1 MAQRKSPPSKSGA
14 GKSAAAKKSDKGSTG
29 TTAADGY
36 QGLSWDLYK
45 EVRPGWQYKNPTG
58 PGLVEYTL
66 WFEVIKKRPQAD
78 KHDKALP
85 GQAFH

>member
-1 MAQRKSPPSKSGA
+1 MAQRKSPRSKSESP
-14 GKSAAAKKSDKGSTG
+14 KSAAVKKGDKGS
-29 TTAADGY
+29 TAADGY
-36 QGLSWDLYK
+36 QGLNWDLYK
-45 EVRPGWQYKNPTG
+45 EVRPGWRYENPTG

-66 WFEVIKKRPQAD
+66 WFEVIKNRPEAD